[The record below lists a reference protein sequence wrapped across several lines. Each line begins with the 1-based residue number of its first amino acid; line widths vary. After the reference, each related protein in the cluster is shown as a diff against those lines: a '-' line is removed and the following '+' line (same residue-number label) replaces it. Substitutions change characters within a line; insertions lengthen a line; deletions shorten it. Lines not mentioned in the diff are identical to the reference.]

1 VARCNDSGVAVLWLP
16 FDDGHYAKRLVGQ
29 GKAAVMSGLLNPTA
43 AASEIGRAAAGE
55 LTNVGRRVA

>member
-1 VARCNDSGVAVLWLP
+1 VL
-16 FDDGHYAKRLVGQ
+16 D
-29 GKAAVMSGLLNPTA
+29 PTA